1 MDTAADP
8 FPRRSEMS
16 TLAVTPGLSVPRRR
30 PVADRPAQARPAAT
44 APVTGAP
51 GSVGTAPVR
60 LTRRGRLVLTLL
72 FLVALTV
79 VLAVFGATSAAT
91 GGVGEPVPTRAVVV
105 QPGDTLWG
113 IAAEVAEPG
122 EVREMVHR
130 IQELNAMAGSGVAIG
145 ERLAVPLG

>member
-1 MDTAADP
+1 MDTAAEP

-30 PVADRPAQARPAAT
+30 PVARPAAT
-44 APVTGAP
+44 APVAGAAS
-51 GSVGTAPVR
+51 SVGAAPVR

-91 GGVGEPVPTRAVVV
+91 GEAGEPVPTRAVVV

-145 ERLAVPLG
+145 EELAVPLG